1 MKGLSAMRLRSD
13 GSEERELTREREEN
27 KDVIVIRR
35 IDKEMN
41 SVERYEGMRC
51 YERGM

>member
-13 GSEERELTREREEN
+13 GREERELMRN
-27 KDVIVIRR
+27 KDVIMIRR

-41 SVERYEGMRC
+41 SVREKECAVMREEC
-51 YERGM
+51 EKGRD